1 MFLKKIIDSIA
12 DAGKGLL
19 KKTFSDKRNVETLLE
34 LSDDL
39 ISYKGVASGIA
50 IAREISEI
58 YKELS
63 SEDKKKFF
71 KAIDYKLKPNMD
83 LV

>member
-12 DAGKGLL
+12 HAGKGLL

-39 ISYKGVASGIA
+39 ISYKGVASGID
-50 IAREISEI
+50 IAREIS
-58 YKELS
+58 
-63 SEDKKKFF
+63 
-71 KAIDYKLKPNMD
+71 
-83 LV
+83 